1 MNLYYI
7 SWLFLL
13 SRSDV
18 EIASHFVDLKGTM
31 DSTSIKG
38 FVLIL
43 TIPAKGTSK
52 RGNQLIDTCLTTG
65 REGWMHFIN
74 PFTARVFN
82 RVL

>member
-43 TIPAKGTSK
+43 TSPAKGTK
-52 RGNQLIDTCLTTG
+52 GNQLIDTG

-74 PFTARVFN
+74 PFTARVFD

>member
-38 FVLIL
+38 FVFIL
-43 TIPAKGTSK
+43 TSSAKGTSK

-74 PFTARVFN
+74 N
-82 RVL
+82 RVKES